1 MSTVAVLGL
10 GAMGLRM
17 AKKLL
22 ETGHDVVVYNRTGAR
37 ARTLEA
43 EGATRADSPREAAA
57 RSEFVIGMVTDDGAS
72 RAVWLD
78 ANTGAIGGLREGAV
92 AIESSTLTPAWVRE
106 LADAVAARGA
116 GFLDAPVVGSR
127 PQAEAGQLIYCVGG
141 ATETLA
147 KAREVLSAMGAAIH
161 HLGPV
166 GAGIAVKLAVNAFFG
181 IQVAAMGEIL
191 GLLRK
196 SGIDVKLAVE
206 VLGTLSTTSP
216 ALKAVAGQVA
226 ARSYAPLFPINLVEK
241 DFRYI
246 TESAAQINAPVPAS
260 KAVRDVYARALRAG
274 YGDDNISGIAQL
286 FD

>member
-10 GAMGLRM
+10 GAMGVRM

-22 ETGHDVVVYNRTGAR
+22 ETGHDVVVYNRTGERAR
-37 ARTLEA
+37 ALEA
-43 EGATRADSPREAAA
+43 EGATRAESPREAAA
-57 RSEFVIGMVTDDGAS
+57 RSEFVISMVTDDDAS

-106 LADAVAARGA
+106 LADTAAARGA

-141 ATETLA
+141 AAETLA
-147 KAREVLSAMGAAIH
+147 KAREALSAMGAAIH
-161 HLGPV
+161 HIGPV
-166 GAGIAVKLAVNAFFG
+166 GAGIAMKLAVNALFG
-181 IQVAAMGEIL
+181 IQVAALGEML
-191 GLLRK
+191 GMVGK
-196 SGIDVKLAVE
+196 SGIDVKQAVA
-206 VLGTLSTTSP
+206 VLGTLPTTSP
-216 ALKAVAGQVA
+216 ALKAVAGQMT
-226 ARSYAPLFPINLVEK
+226 ARSYAPLFPIHLVEK

-246 TESAAQINAPVPAS
+246 TEAAAQVNARVPTSAA
-260 KAVRDVYARALRAG
+260 VREVYARALREG